1 MLKPT
6 AKKATTVAKKTPA
19 KKAAAVKK
27 PAAKKAAGK
36 EPTPLSA
43 KRKLSNKQ
51 VDSVVKEMAV
61 KKPAAKK
68 VAPKKTTAAG
78 KIATAKLTVK
88 GKSPKDVATALGE
101 PYVDIISVELDPTN
115 VGNGAFELDWN
126 EIFLAKLIRAG
137 FQGKTDADIVDNW
150 FKTICRNVL
159 AEEYEQWEANQP
171 MEDRPRVV
179 ERRDLGNGRTEVS

>member
-6 AKKATTVAKKTPA
+6 AKKATTVAKKTPV

-51 VDSVVKEMAV
+51 VDSVVK
-61 KKPAAKK
+61 KPAAKK
-68 VAPKKTTAAG
+68 VVAKKTTEAE

>member
-19 KKAAAVKK
+19 KKVAAVKK
-27 PAAKKAAGK
+27 PAAKKA
-36 EPTPLSA
+36 TPKKA
-43 KRKLSNKQ
+43 E
-51 VDSVVKEMAV
+51 VAV
-61 KKPAAKK
+61 KKPAVKK
-68 VAPKKTTAAG
+68 VVAKKTTPAEQLA
-78 KIATAKLTVK
+78 IAKLTVK

>member
-1 MLKPT
+1 MKTPVKKVA
-6 AKKATTVAKKTPA
+6 AKKAP
-19 KKAAAVKK
+19 AVKK
-27 PAAKKAAGK
+27 PAATKSALAKKTAPKKAA
-36 EPTPLSA
+36 EPTPKSA
-43 KRKLSNKQ
+43 RRKLSDAKIAEM
-51 VDSVVKEMAV
+51 VKAT
-61 KKPAAKK
+61 KPAAK
-68 VAPKKTTAAG
+68 TAAKAADPKL
-78 KIATAKLTVK
+78 KIK